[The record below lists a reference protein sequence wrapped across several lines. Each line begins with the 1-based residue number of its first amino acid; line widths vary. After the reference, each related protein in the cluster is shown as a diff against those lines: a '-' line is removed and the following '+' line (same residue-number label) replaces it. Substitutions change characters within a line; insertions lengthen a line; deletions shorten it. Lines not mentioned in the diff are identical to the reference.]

1 MFRHSVHR
9 RVEVVLRLRGG
20 RLLDP
25 GGLCTSI
32 GVNQVN
38 LLLLAASDPL
48 VVCLDFVIT
57 SLLLLLHFICLI
69 N

>member
-1 MFRHSVHR
+1 M
-9 RVEVVLRLRGG
+9 VLRLRGG

-38 LLLLAASDPL
+38 LLLLAASNPL
-48 VVCLDFVIT
+48 VVSLDFVIT
-57 SLLLLLHFICLI
+57 SLLLFLHFILVI